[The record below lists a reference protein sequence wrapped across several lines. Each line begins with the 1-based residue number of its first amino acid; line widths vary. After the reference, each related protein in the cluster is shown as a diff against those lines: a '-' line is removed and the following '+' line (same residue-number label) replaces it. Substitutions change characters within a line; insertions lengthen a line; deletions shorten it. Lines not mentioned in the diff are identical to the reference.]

1 MNKNH
6 KRSIKKAY
14 DEVTDQEY
22 DADDLL
28 KGWDDAY
35 EVRTLFARDKI
46 KPICTEC
53 FQPLTISRRKKHLFL
68 SHKPKSN
75 PCDLKQGAWSKQ
87 EEDSYYK
94 AIAIK
99 ESPRHKYLKNL
110 IGKKLE
116 SVDGV
121 EVDSIKIDNKFIEKE
136 GEKRRPDVY
145 CKYQGKEIVFE
156 IQLSHL
162 SYRYILGRHDFYK
175 KHKIYLIWILD
186 GIDPKDQDKFELD
199 VKYLTTYQN
208 FFEVNE
214 NISKFSLRCRYK
226 GVRIDNLEVR
236 TKWKERN
243 VTLDELNYNFQKYEV
258 YWYDYGLEEQRA
270 KDRLPELRKIKE
282 EKERREAE
290 REEKQRKK
298 ASVDGFK
305 KELLEVWENGSHPYF
320 PMDHFINYTFD
331 EGQIKYLNSLL
342 KLDAGNKKYHEEA
355 ILVHCVLHRDSPE
368 FLDIIFFSGFI
379 QLDVNDIGKSNTTLF
394 QALYNKRN
402 KFSLESYWW
411 TLFGRGYKLKDSDV
425 SFLKREILK
434 YNDEKEY
441 ERRLLLFR
449 TYESL
454 CGFGDD
460 LMSTASEN
468 RELLYTLY
476 SAKINKPYG
485 WRVSYKQLV
494 DTIIKNYPRQWPF
507 VRIAYEHYHGIWSK
521 VISEDRTGMVKR
533 NLADFESKN
542 WVLDCNVLTL
552 VKNLYP
558 ELKEQIE
565 GLRKKYRVT
574 DGHWTSEI

>member
-1 MNKNH
+1 VARVH
-6 KRSIKKAY
+6 ARSILKAFDELTGDVIDAKKVLGNY
-14 DEVTDQEY
+14 ETVF
-22 DADDLL
+22 
-28 KGWDDAY
+28 
-35 EVRTLFARDKI
+35 EVRKVFAREQI
-46 KPICTEC
+46 IPICTEC
-53 FQPLTISRRKKHLFL
+53 YQPLKVSRRYKHLFF
-68 SHKPKSN
+68 SHKSN
-75 PCDLKQGAWSKQ
+75 SHDCALKTGKWSKKQ
-87 EEDSYYK
+87 EDSYYK
-94 AIAIK
+94 AIATR
-99 ESPRHKYLKNL
+99 EGSRHKYLKSL
-110 IGKKLE
+110 IGERLSLVE
-116 SVDGV
+116 GVDLISVD
-121 EVDSIKIDNKFIEKE
+121 DRFIQKE
-136 GEKRRPDVY
+136 DGKRRPDVH
-145 CKYQGKEIVFE
+145 CIFNGKELVFE
-156 IQLSHL
+156 IQISHL
-162 SYRYILGRHDFYK
+162 SLKYILSRHDFYK
-175 KHKIYLIWILD
+175 KHNIYLVWILD
-186 GIDPKDQDKFELD
+186 NIDVKNQERFELD
-199 VKYLTTYQN
+199 IKYLTSYQN
-208 FFEVNE
+208 FFSFHEESEEFN
-214 NISKFSLRCRYK
+214 LLCRYK
-226 GVRIDNLEVR
+226 RVRIDDLEVMS
-236 TKWKERN
+236 KWRKE
-243 VTLDELNYNFQKYEV
+243 VVGLQDLKFDFQHYEV

-402 KFSLESYWW
+402 KYSLESYWW

-425 SFLKREILK
+425 SFLKSEILK

-507 VRIAYEHYHGIWSK
+507 VRIAYDCYHGIWNK
-521 VISEDRTGMVKR
+521 VISEDRTGMVSR
-533 NLADFESKN
+533 NLADFESKS
-542 WVLDCNVLTL
+542 WVLDYNVLKL
-552 VKNLYP
+552 VGALYP